1 MSEEPEVATSSSEEE
16 SEESME
22 TEETQSI
29 STMESAKSVESVIPV
44 SQNSPI
50 TLPIRAKQILEITD
64 DCFEIPMAQSRNGKR
79 TTSMLVNDETF
90 RIVDSIVESDGRVYS
105 VVKSVHSRDSLKG
118 YSHNRK
124 DFVKLTKSFA
134 ITFGLGIVFM
144 IIPGLFLI
152 SPTLLGVGV
161 TGLIYSYFQ
170 PLTIQLNFSGGV
182 EKHRFSGINSDKNLL
197 QIYSEYATDV
207 FPMVLRGGFVE
218 TSELDRFGPN
228 KIQTTQFLPNPSSA
242 TPSLSAPVDLDSLPT
257 TLPPARAEP
266 ESEREVAD
274 LSKLTQMDEIPKNPQ
289 PSIPHPAPQIA
300 PPQAQQTPPGAIP
313 NPPLHVQPNGAIQPS
328 QAGPPISGQATMP
341 APPKTPT
348 QQAPAGP
355 PILGTNQLPPPQNI
369 PAPPS
374 QQPAKLP
381 APLPKPLPKPLL
393 TPLPKPL
400 PTTLPAPAP
409 KSLPANLPAPL
420 PAPLP
425 VNPQAGIPT
434 PLPPPPPTNVVR
446 NNQSFSDPLGKS
458 FDPNKQPETYVVKG
472 EAVVETLDDGQ
483 KDELLKEL
491 L

>member
-1 MSEEPEVATSSSEEE
+1 MSEEPEVATSTSKEE
-16 SEESME
+16 SEQSVV
-22 TEETQSI
+22 TKETQSI
-29 STMESAKSVESVIPV
+29 STMESVKSSESVVPV
-44 SQNSPI
+44 TQNSPI
-50 TLPIRAKQILEITD
+50 TLPIRAKQIMEITD
-64 DCFEIPMAQSRNGKR
+64 DCFEIPMSQSRNGKR
-79 TTSMLVNDETF
+79 TTSMLVNNETF

-207 FPMVLRGGFVE
+207 FPEVLRGGFVE

-257 TLPPARAEP
+257 TIPPARAEP

-289 PSIPHPAPQIA
+289 PSTPQPVPQIV
-300 PPQAQQTPPGAIP
+300 PPQAKQTPPVAIP
-313 NPPLHVQPNGAIQPS
+313 NPPLPVQPNGVIQPS

-341 APPKTPT
+341 APPKVST
-348 QQAPAGP
+348 QQTPAGP
-355 PILGTNQLPPPQNI
+355 PILSTNQLPPPQNI

-381 APLPKPLPKPLL
+381 APLP

-400 PTTLPAPAP
+400 PTPLPAPAP
-409 KSLPANLPAPL
+409 NSLPANLPAPL

-425 VNPQAGIPT
+425 VNPQAGMPT

>member
-1 MSEEPEVATSSSEEE
+1 MSEEPEVATSILKEE
-16 SEESME
+16 SEQ
-22 TEETQSI
+22 TEETQETHSS
-29 STMESAKSVESVIPV
+29 STMESVIPTESVNPAP
-44 SQNSPI
+44 QNSPI
-50 TLPIRAKQILEITD
+50 TLPIRAKQIMEITD

-124 DFVKLTKSFA
+124 DFIKLTKSFA

-144 IIPGLFLI
+144 IIPGLFLV

-207 FPMVLRGGFVE
+207 FPDLLKGGFVE

-228 KIQTTQFLPNPSSA
+228 KTQTTQFLPNPSSVA
-242 TPSLSAPVDLDSLPT
+242 PSLSAPVDLASLPT
-257 TLPPARAEP
+257 TLPPARAET
-266 ESEREVAD
+266 ESERDTAD

-289 PSIPHPAPQIA
+289 PPVPQQAPQIV
-300 PPQAQQTPPGAIP
+300 PPQAQQTPPGAIL
-313 NPPLHVQPNGAIQPS
+313 NPPLPVKPNGAIQPS
-328 QAGPPISGQATMP
+328 QAGPPISGQAILP
-341 APPKTPT
+341 AQPKAPI
-348 QQAPAGP
+348 QQAPTGP
-355 PILGTNQLPPPQNI
+355 PILNTNQIPPPQNI
-369 PAPPS
+369 PAPPL

-381 APLPKPLPKPLL
+381 AQLP

-400 PTTLPAPAP
+400 PAPLPAPAP
-409 KSLPANLPAPL
+409 NSLPATLPAPL

-434 PLPPPPPTNVVR
+434 PLPPPPPTNVVA

-458 FDPNKQPETYVVKG
+458 FDSNKQPGTYVVKG
-472 EAVVETLDDGQ
+472 EAVVETLDEGQ

>member
-1 MSEEPEVATSSSEEE
+1 MSEEPEVATSTSKEE
-16 SEESME
+16 SEQSVA
-22 TEETQSI
+22 TKETQSI
-29 STMESAKSVESVIPV
+29 STMESVKSAESVVPV
-44 SQNSPI
+44 TQNSPI
-50 TLPIRAKQILEITD
+50 TLPIRAKQIMEITD

-207 FPMVLRGGFVE
+207 FPEVLRGGFVE

-289 PSIPHPAPQIA
+289 PSTPQQAPQIV
-300 PPQAQQTPPGAIP
+300 PPQAQQIPPGAIP
-313 NPPLHVQPNGAIQPS
+313 NPPLPVQPNGVIQPS

-341 APPKTPT
+341 APQKAPT
-348 QQAPAGP
+348 QQAPVGP
-355 PILGTNQLPPPQNI
+355 PILSTNQLPPPQNI

-381 APLPKPLPKPLL
+381 APLP
-393 TPLPKPL
+393 TP
-400 PTTLPAPAP
+400 LPAPAP

-425 VNPQAGIPT
+425 LNPQAGMPT

>member
-1 MSEEPEVATSSSEEE
+1 MVATSTSKEE
-16 SEESME
+16 SEQ
-22 TEETQSI
+22 TAETQETHAT
-29 STMESAKSVESVIPV
+29 STMESVKSVESVIPV

-50 TLPIRAKQILEITD
+50 TLPIRAKQIMEITD

-197 QIYSEYATDV
+197 QIYSEYATDI
-207 FPMVLRGGFVE
+207 FPKVLRGGFVE

-228 KIQTTQFLPNPSSA
+228 KIQTTQFLPTSSSA
-242 TPSLSAPVDLDSLPT
+242 TTSLSAPVDLDSLPT
-257 TLPPARAEP
+257 TLPPARAET
-266 ESEREVAD
+266 ESEKDTAD

-289 PSIPHPAPQIA
+289 PSIPQQAPQSV
-300 PPQAQQTPPGAIP
+300 PPQPQQTPPGAIP
-313 NPPLHVQPNGAIQPS
+313 NPPLPVQPNGVIQPS

-341 APPKTPT
+341 APPKAPT

-355 PILGTNQLPPPQNI
+355 PILGTNQLPAPQNI

-381 APLPKPLPKPLL
+381 APLP

-400 PTTLPAPAP
+400 PTPLPAPAP

-425 VNPQAGIPT
+425 VNPHAGIPT

>member
-1 MSEEPEVATSSSEEE
+1 MSEEPEVATSTSKEE
-16 SEESME
+16 SEQSVV
-22 TEETQSI
+22 TKETQSI
-29 STMESAKSVESVIPV
+29 STMESVKSSESVVPV
-44 SQNSPI
+44 TQNSPI
-50 TLPIRAKQILEITD
+50 TLPIRAKQIMEITD
-64 DCFEIPMAQSRNGKR
+64 DCFEIPMSQSRNGKR
-79 TTSMLVNDETF
+79 TTSMLVNNETF

-170 PLTIQLNFSGGV
+170 PLTIQLNFSGGI

-207 FPMVLRGGFVE
+207 FPEVLRGGFVE

-257 TLPPARAEP
+257 TIPPARAEP

-289 PSIPHPAPQIA
+289 PSTPQPVPQIV
-300 PPQAQQTPPGAIP
+300 PPQAKQTPPVAIP
-313 NPPLHVQPNGAIQPS
+313 NPPLPVQPNGVIQPS

-341 APPKTPT
+341 APPKVST
-348 QQAPAGP
+348 QQTPAGP
-355 PILGTNQLPPPQNI
+355 PILSTNQLPPPQNI

-381 APLPKPLPKPLL
+381 APLP

-400 PTTLPAPAP
+400 PTPLPAPAP
-409 KSLPANLPAPL
+409 NSLPANLPAPL

-425 VNPQAGIPT
+425 VNPQAGMPT

>member
-1 MSEEPEVATSSSEEE
+1 MSEEPEVATSTSMEE
-16 SEESME
+16 SEQ
-22 TEETQSI
+22 TEETQETHAT
-29 STMESAKSVESVIPV
+29 STMESVKPTELVNSVP
-44 SQNSPI
+44 QNSPI
-50 TLPIRAKQILEITD
+50 TLPIRAKQIMEITD

-79 TTSMLVNDETF
+79 TTSMLVDNETF

-144 IIPGLFLI
+144 IIPGLFLV

-182 EKHRFSGINSDKNLL
+182 EKHRFSGIDSDKNLL

-207 FPMVLRGGFVE
+207 FPEVLRGGFVE

-242 TPSLSAPVDLDSLPT
+242 APSLSAPVDLDSLPT
-257 TLPPARAEP
+257 TLPPARAET
-266 ESEREVAD
+266 ESEKDTAD

-289 PSIPHPAPQIA
+289 PSIPQQAPQIV

-313 NPPLHVQPNGAIQPS
+313 NPPLPVQPNGVIQPS
-328 QAGPPISGQATMP
+328 QAGPPISGQPTMP
-341 APPKTPT
+341 APPKAPT

-369 PAPPS
+369 PALPS

-381 APLPKPLPKPLL
+381 APLP

-400 PTTLPAPAP
+400 PTPLPAPAP
-409 KSLPANLPAPL
+409 NSLPATLPAPL

-425 VNPQAGIPT
+425 VNPQAGMPT

-458 FDPNKQPETYVVKG
+458 FDPNKQPETYMVKG

>member
-1 MSEEPEVATSSSEEE
+1 MSEEPEVATSTSKEE
-16 SEESME
+16 SEQSVA
-22 TEETQSI
+22 TKETQSI
-29 STMESAKSVESVIPV
+29 STMESVKSAESVVPV
-44 SQNSPI
+44 TQNSPI
-50 TLPIRAKQILEITD
+50 TLPIRAKQIMEITD

-207 FPMVLRGGFVE
+207 FPEVLRGGFVE

-289 PSIPHPAPQIA
+289 PSTPQQAPQIV
-300 PPQAQQTPPGAIP
+300 PPQAQQIPPGAIP
-313 NPPLHVQPNGAIQPS
+313 NPPLPVQPNGVIQPG

-341 APPKTPT
+341 APQKAPA
-348 QQAPAGP
+348 QQAPVGP
-355 PILGTNQLPPPQNI
+355 PILSTNQLPPPQNI

-381 APLPKPLPKPLL
+381 APLP
-393 TPLPKPL
+393 TP
-400 PTTLPAPAP
+400 LPAPAP

-425 VNPQAGIPT
+425 LNPQAGMPT

>member
-1 MSEEPEVATSSSEEE
+1 MSEEPEVATSTSKEE
-16 SEESME
+16 SEQSVA
-22 TEETQSI
+22 TKETQSI
-29 STMESAKSVESVIPV
+29 STMDSIKSAESVVPV
-44 SQNSPI
+44 TQNSPI
-50 TLPIRAKQILEITD
+50 TLPIRAKQIMEITD

-124 DFVKLTKSFA
+124 DFVKLTKAFG

-207 FPMVLRGGFVE
+207 FPEVLRGGFVE

-257 TLPPARAEP
+257 TIPPARAEP

-289 PSIPHPAPQIA
+289 PSTPQPVPQIV
-300 PPQAQQTPPGAIP
+300 PPQAKQTPPGAIP
-313 NPPLHVQPNGAIQPS
+313 NPPLPVQPNGVIQPS
-328 QAGPPISGQATMP
+328 QAGPPISGQATIP
-341 APPKTPT
+341 APPKVST
-348 QQAPAGP
+348 QQTPAGP
-355 PILGTNQLPPPQNI
+355 PILSTNQLPPPQNI

-381 APLPKPLPKPLL
+381 APLP

-400 PTTLPAPAP
+400 PTPLPAPAP
-409 KSLPANLPAPL
+409 NSLLANLPAPL

-425 VNPQAGIPT
+425 VNPQAGMPT

>member
-1 MSEEPEVATSSSEEE
+1 MSEESEVATSTSKEE
-16 SEESME
+16 SEQANEAQE
-22 TEETQSI
+22 THAI
-29 STMESAKSVESVIPV
+29 STMESTKLVESVNPV
-44 SQNSPI
+44 PQNSPI
-50 TLPIRAKQILEITD
+50 TLPIRAKQIMEITD
-64 DCFEIPMAQSRNGKR
+64 DSFEIPMAQSRNGKR

-161 TGLIYSYFQ
+161 AGLIYSYLQ

-197 QIYSEYATDV
+197 QIYSEYATDI
-207 FPMVLRGGFVE
+207 FPKILSGGFVE
-218 TSELDRFGPN
+218 ASELDRFGPN

-242 TPSLSAPVDLDSLPT
+242 SHSLSAPVDLDSLPT
-257 TLPPARAEP
+257 TLPSARDEP
-266 ESEREVAD
+266 ESERDLAD
-274 LSKLTQMDEIPKNPQ
+274 LSKLTQMDEIPKNPE
-289 PSIPHPAPQIA
+289 PSIPQQAPQIA
-300 PPQAQQTPPGAIP
+300 PPQAQQTPPVTIP
-313 NPPLHVQPNGAIQPS
+313 NPPLPVQTNGAIQTN
-328 QAGPPISGQATMP
+328 QVGPPISGQATML
-341 APPKTPT
+341 APPKGPI

-355 PILGTNQLPPPQNI
+355 PILNTNQLPPPQNI
-369 PAPPS
+369 PAPPP

-381 APLPKPLPKPLL
+381 APLPAPIPTPIPTQLPA
-393 TPLPKPL
+393 PL
-400 PTTLPAPAP
+400 PTSAPNTLPA
-409 KSLPANLPAPL
+409 KLPAPL

-425 VNPQAGIPT
+425 ANPQAGMPT
-434 PLPPPPPTNVVR
+434 PLPPPPPTNIVR

-472 EAVVETLDDGQ
+472 EAVIDTLDDGQ

>member
-1 MSEEPEVATSSSEEE
+1 MSEEPEVATSTSKEE
-16 SEESME
+16 SEQSVA
-22 TEETQSI
+22 TKETQSI
-29 STMESAKSVESVIPV
+29 STMESVKSSESVVPV
-44 SQNSPI
+44 TQNSPI
-50 TLPIRAKQILEITD
+50 TLPIRAKQIMEITD
-64 DCFEIPMAQSRNGKR
+64 DCFEIPMSQSRNGKR
-79 TTSMLVNDETF
+79 TTSMLVNNETF

-197 QIYSEYATDV
+197 QIYSEYATDI
-207 FPMVLRGGFVE
+207 FPEVLRGGFVE

-257 TLPPARAEP
+257 TIPPARAEP

-289 PSIPHPAPQIA
+289 PSTPQPVPQIV
-300 PPQAQQTPPGAIP
+300 PPQAKQTPPVAIP
-313 NPPLHVQPNGAIQPS
+313 NPPLPVQPNGVIQPS
-328 QAGPPISGQATMP
+328 QAGPPISGQATIP
-341 APPKTPT
+341 APPKVST
-348 QQAPAGP
+348 QLTPAGP
-355 PILGTNQLPPPQNI
+355 PILSTNQLPPPQNI

-381 APLPKPLPKPLL
+381 APLP

-400 PTTLPAPAP
+400 PTPLPAPAP
-409 KSLPANLPAPL
+409 NSLPANLPAPL

-425 VNPQAGIPT
+425 VNPQAGMPT